1 MKKTET
7 EIRKKFDG
15 YCKELLNQK
24 KNMSR
29 QITTWR
35 EEHVRKIDEY
45 VTEQNKRLNKEFEE
59 QQKTLEK
66 TCQTLMTEAASQEKQ
81 KDKEKIRLLIEQCN
95 NLKIELAELEHCN
108 RSIDYIQ
115 VITKDQ
121 RTQKN
126 QNEGSVNETE
136 NKPSQ
141 KISTEGNVNDTGN
154 GASASRRS
162 SLRPPS
168 VMARSQK

>member
-7 EIRKKFDG
+7 AISKKFEG
-15 YCKELLNQK
+15 YYKELLNQK
-24 KNMSR
+24 KNMLR
-29 QITTWR
+29 HITTWR

-45 VTEQNKRLNKEFEE
+45 VTDQNKRLNKEYEE
-59 QQKTLEK
+59 QKKTLEK
-66 TCQTLMTEAASQEKQ
+66 TCQTFVTEAASQEKQ
-81 KDKEKIRLLIEQCN
+81 NDKEKIRLLIERCN
-95 NLKIELAELEHCN
+95 DLKIELAELEHCN

-168 VMARSQK
+168 VTPRSPK